1 MFISGDDM
9 FKKVLNKALNYYD
22 DFDYL
27 TNALCVFS
35 KNIPYATGDESL
47 IGTLELG
54 KFADMAILDR
64 EIFHVSLEDI
74 LNIKVERTMLAGKD
88 TWIRK

>member
-54 KFADMAILDR
+54 ICR
-64 EIFHVSLEDI
+64 H
-74 LNIKVERTMLAGKD
+74 GY
-88 TWIRK
+88 IRQRDFPCFP